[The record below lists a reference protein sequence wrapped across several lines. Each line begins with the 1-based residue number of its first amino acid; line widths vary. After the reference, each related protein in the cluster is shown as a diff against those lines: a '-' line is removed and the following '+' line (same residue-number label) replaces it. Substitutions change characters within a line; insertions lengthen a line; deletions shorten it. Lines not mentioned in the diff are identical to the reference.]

1 MKLANLYE
9 QVTTKIIAELETG
22 AVPWTRPWKYQ
33 RTGSIMPQNFATG
46 RPYSGINIPILWG
59 EAIAKAYDRHQWL
72 TFKQAQGL
80 KATVRKGEHGTVVVF
95 TKKLRVGEEDE
106 TKLVSMLR
114 TYSVFNVAQVD
125 GLTEVLAEPEA
136 LPELDRVAA
145 VDAFVGATKAEI
157 RTAGNQPMYVP
168 SQDFIAMPAL
178 GQFRNAN
185 NFYATLL
192 HECGHWS
199 GAERRLNRDLK
210 NRFGTKAYAAEE
222 LVAELTAAF
231 LCALLGIEG
240 ELRHAGYI
248 ADWIQLLKE
257 DDRAI
262 FTAASKASQAADF
275 LRAFSKGEVHAEPE
289 GI

>member
-22 AVPWTRPWKYQ
+22 AVPWTRPWRYQ

-46 RPYSGINIPILWG
+46 RPYSGVNIPILWG
-59 EAIAKAYDRHQWL
+59 EAIAKGYDRHQWL
-72 TFKQAQGL
+72 TFKQAQEL

-125 GLTEVLAEPEA
+125 GFTEDLATPEA
-136 LPELDRVAA
+136 LPELDRMAA

-157 RTAGNQPMYVP
+157 RTGGNQPMYVP

-178 GQFRNAN
+178 GQFRDAN

-199 GAERRLNRDLK
+199 GAEKRLNRDLK
-210 NRFGTKAYAAEE
+210 NRFGTRAYAAEE
-222 LVAELTAAF
+222 LIAELTAAF
-231 LCALLGIEG
+231 LCAHLGIEG

-275 LRAFSKGEVHAEPE
+275 LRAFSEGEVHAETE

>member
-9 QVTTKIIAELETG
+9 QVTNKIIAELETG
-22 AVPWTRPWKYQ
+22 AVPWTRPWKYH

-59 EAIAKAYDRHQWL
+59 EAIAKGYDRHRWL
-72 TFKQAQGL
+72 TFKQAQVL
-80 KATVRKGEHGTVVVF
+80 KATIRKGEHGTVVVF

-125 GLTEVLAEPEA
+125 GLTEVLATPEIPP
-136 LPELDRVAA
+136 PELDRMAA
-145 VDAFVGATKAEI
+145 VDAFVVATKAEV
-157 RTAGNQPMYVP
+157 RMGGNQPMYVP

-185 NFYATLL
+185 NYYATLL
-192 HECGHWS
+192 HEAGHWS
-199 GAERRLNRDLK
+199 GAETRLNRDLR

-248 ADWIQLLKE
+248 VDWIQLLKE

-275 LRAFSKGEVHAEPE
+275 LRAFSEGEGHAEAA
-289 GI
+289 